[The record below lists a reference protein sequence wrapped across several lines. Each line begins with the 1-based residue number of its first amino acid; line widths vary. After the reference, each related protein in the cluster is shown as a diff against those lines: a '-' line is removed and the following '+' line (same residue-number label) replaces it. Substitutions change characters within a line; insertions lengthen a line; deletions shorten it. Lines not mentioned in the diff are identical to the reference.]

1 MDDKKKKRDIV
12 NQLKKQAEN
21 AKASKETGFINEN
34 TGSSIRMDEQGN
46 ISIAA
51 SKTAQYKM
59 QYATGHATEISLES
73 NTITNRKNIV
83 ADEIVI
89 NKHKL
94 NPQLIELTDYK
105 KFANSENLAL
115 GNLTM
120 FATVLVKA
128 WEPNLKKWVLIR
140 RLMRTPVFSNMLNI
154 PTTPEGMALDDN
166 ISSEITEMRKV
177 DNGLLTGNSNRQED
191 TISNEKGK

>member
-12 NQLKKQAEN
+12 KQLKKQAEN

-73 NTITNRKNIV
+73 NTKKKKKNYGGGF
-83 ADEIVI
+83 
-89 NKHKL
+89 
-94 NPQLIELTDYK
+94 T
-105 KFANSENLAL
+105 
-115 GNLTM
+115 
-120 FATVLVKA
+120 
-128 WEPNLKKWVLIR
+128 
-140 RLMRTPVFSNMLNI
+140 
-154 PTTPEGMALDDN
+154 
-166 ISSEITEMRKV
+166 
-177 DNGLLTGNSNRQED
+177 
-191 TISNEKGK
+191 